1 MINVRMLKL
10 CGELICQFN
19 CWIFPYFCQNYQKL
33 RFKWL
38 ATNSSLI
45 GTISEAFFKLTKFPV
60 AIVSGGEDK
69 AFLHISWSHD
79 QSVMWLGW
87 WDTLTLNQNVQQ
99 KSNKS
104 NRTQQQKYMYITDWG
119 KLVLQIEAALFYYK
133 LEQPLWRNREV
144 IPNWGK
150 IYYKLEQVLQIRAII
165 RN

>member
-1 MINVRMLKL
+1 
-10 CGELICQFN
+10 
-19 CWIFPYFCQNYQKL
+19 
-33 RFKWL
+33 
-38 ATNSSLI
+38 
-45 GTISEAFFKLTKFPV
+45 
-60 AIVSGGEDK
+60 
-69 AFLHISWSHD
+69 
-79 QSVMWLGW
+79 MWLGW

-119 KLVLQIEAALFYYK
+119 KLVLQIEAVLFYYK

>member
-1 MINVRMLKL
+1 MINVRTLKL

-69 AFLHISWSHD
+69 AFFAYQLITWSIGPVTRLVRYSHPKSKRSTEE
-79 QSVMWLGW
+79 QQEQQNSTTKIYVYYRLGQACV
-87 WDTLTLNQNVQQ
+87 T
-99 KSNKS
+99 
-104 NRTQQQKYMYITDWG
+104 
-119 KLVLQIEAALFYYK
+119 
-133 LEQPLWRNREV
+133 
-144 IPNWGK
+144 NWGSFV
-150 IYYKLEQVLQIRAII
+150 LLQIRATVMTK
-165 RN
+165 